1 MGYGRIAV
9 LVTALIGVLA
19 FASPAMAGTIR
30 YTVPPGADYT
40 VQDNGNGIV
49 KVFYQRCLTAGERV
63 AITFQAVT
71 NVTQQ
76 DGNAT
81 WRVLKEEGDDPTT
94 QFDVNG
100 DGQFDDPPTIFLERG
115 RDNAH
120 QVTISFGFPSPNNG
134 VNMFRIKLD
143 PENGEGLGEGAG
155 IQVRIPC
162 VLAAPP
168 PGGGETPPPDGGGNP
183 PPGGGGGGEMTQPTA
198 GVLPA
203 ATAPQSQEQ
212 APCISVPQRVRARAG
227 ERLVLRVRVNMNGTD
242 IRNALVR
249 VIGPGFRQVRRTGTD
264 GIATF
269 TVRPRR
275 AGTIVIQSD
284 VCFGA
289 DRLRVARA
297 RRPAARQQPRFTG

>member
-1 MGYGRIAV
+1 MGYGKAAVILTALVAV
-9 LVTALIGVLA
+9 LALA
-19 FASPAMAGTIR
+19 PPAMAGTIR
-30 YTVPPGADYT
+30 YTVPEGADYT

-49 KVFYQRCLTAGERV
+49 KVFFQRCLTEGER
-63 AITFQAVT
+63 ASITFQAVT
-71 NVTQQ
+71 RVTQQ
-76 DGNAT
+76 SGNAT
-81 WRVLKEEGDDPTT
+81 WNVLKEEGEDPTT

-100 DGQFDDPPTIFLERG
+100 DGQFDNPPTVFLESG
-115 RDNAH
+115 RDNTH

-143 PENGEGLGEGAG
+143 PENGEGLGQGAG
-155 IQVRIPC
+155 IQVRVPC

-168 PGGGETPPPDGGGNP
+168 PPPPGGGGNP
-183 PPGGGGGGEMTQPTA
+183 PPSGEMTQPTA

-203 ATAPQSQEQ
+203 ATAPQSQQQ

-227 ERLVLRVRVNMNGTD
+227 ERLVLRVRVNTNGTN
-242 IRNALVR
+242 IQNALVR
-249 VIGPGFRQVRRTGTD
+249 VIGPGFRQVRRTGSD

-269 TVRPRR
+269 TLRPRR

-289 DRLRVARA
+289 DRIRVAGA
-297 RRPAARQQPRFTG
+297 RRPAARRQPRFTG